1 MRLIFLCAN
10 VDTNNFINSGYRT
23 LQLAHSLAKEE
34 VEIHFIS
41 NFGNAL
47 SISNNKVSKK
57 IYYHNVSLYN
67 WPDIDY
73 ISYVYKLNL
82 SFIPVLFKTIKKYGP
97 FDILCSF
104 DWTVSIAAK
113 AGASSYQL
121 IWVNFLSSLESIRND
136 LENTDNNYIFTM
148 EKFILKQ
155 KNTIITESNYLE
167 SELRKMCKKDK
178 NIKYLFPYYTT
189 SDINRYF
196 PTEKRIIIIYSSFY
210 KQNQIEIVLD
220 LVSKLKP
227 YERNYNILVVGE
239 GILFH
244 NIKNNILNSN
254 AADFT
259 VVKEK
264 LSYGDLV
271 SFSKN
276 IDLFIAANP
285 YYTNLSVISEILH
298 LNIPVFINKTKSFN
312 DLHKF
317 LPKTHFFNGAEDP
330 ELLKKI
336 NVLLKKEPDTKGI
349 MNEIYSVESYASKL
363 IQIFRELRSN

>member
-1 MRLIFLCAN
+1 M
-10 VDTNNFINSGYRT
+10 
-23 LQLAHSLAKEE
+23 
-34 VEIHFIS
+34 
-41 NFGNAL
+41 

-178 NIKYLFPYYTT
+178 NIKIITGL
-189 SDINRYF
+189 
-196 PTEKRIIIIYSSFY
+196 KRI
-210 KQNQIEIVLD
+210 
-220 LVSKLKP
+220 SKPGLRV
-227 YERNYNILVVGE
+227 YAN
-239 GILFH
+239 
-244 NIKNNILNSN
+244 
-254 AADFT
+254 
-259 VVKEK
+259 KE
-264 LSYGDLV
+264 S
-271 SFSKN
+271 
-276 IDLFIAANP
+276 
-285 YYTNLSVISEILH
+285 
-298 LNIPVFINKTKSFN
+298 
-312 DLHKF
+312 
-317 LPKTHFFNGAEDP
+317 LPKVLGGLGTAIISTNKGVITDKEARK
-330 ELLKKI
+330 L
-336 NVLLKKEPDTKGI
+336 NVGGEVLAFI
-349 MNEIYSVESYASKL
+349 W
-363 IQIFRELRSN
+363 